1 MGRRSQST
9 ITFCI
14 NLEKYFK
21 CPILLWDERLSTKA
35 IEKEMIKSD
44 TTRKKRA
51 KTIDTSS
58 ATWILQGAM
67 DAMQNI
73 NSLKINKYNEPIE

>member
-1 MGRRSQST
+1 
-9 ITFCI
+9 
-14 NLEKYFK
+14 
-21 CPILLWDERLSTKA
+21 
-35 IEKEMIKSD
+35 MIKSD

-73 NSLKINKYNEPIE
+73 NSLKINKYNEPIK